1 MFKRRGKTLQR
12 MNRTKYREGSRNS
25 RKKHIEIWKDEQKC
39 FFFRAS
45 SVEVPN
51 DATFQNKDVGLII
64 EDLKVDEGWWKGP
77 NKELFVQKSRLFG
90 VKKLNGLHGYW
101 LSSRI
106 VGSGYKIINFKPHKS
121 WFNSFRVEEII
132 EWKSWKGLKG
142 YNMGI
147 GLSFRVVGSDYKTI
161 NF

>member
-45 SVEVPN
+45 AVEVPN

-64 EDLKVDEGWWKGP
+64 EDLKVDER
-77 NKELFVQKSRLFG
+77 VQTKSCSCR
-90 VKKLNGLHGYW
+90 
-101 LSSRI
+101 
-106 VGSGYKIINFKPHKS
+106 
-121 WFNSFRVEEII
+121 RVDYL
-132 EWKSWKGLKG
+132 EWKSWMG
-142 YNMGI
+142 YMGI
-147 GLSFRVVGSDYKTI
+147 GWVLEL
-161 NF
+161 